1 MLGKY
6 KEILKRE
13 VVELME
19 YSLSIEEL
27 IMDYYNIIIKEYKM
41 SQEKYDNDEEFLD
54 QCEKNELKLK
64 KEFIE
69 HEMGEDLPEDLTQE
83 KAEKLYEEKE

>member
-41 SQEKYDNDEEFLD
+41 S
-54 QCEKNELKLK
+54 
-64 KEFIE
+64 
-69 HEMGEDLPEDLTQE
+69 
-83 KAEKLYEEKE
+83 